1 MSRRVEDENKRG
13 TTTRRKSTAS
23 GHSKSQRSNRV
34 RQGIE
39 VMNLDQA
46 DREAAR
52 PHGSMRTRSRK
63 SGKTGRN
70 LEFLIITYLFLTIF
84 IGMIGYFVYFQ
95 LVKSESIINSSYNS
109 RLDLYAE
116 HVVRGDI
123 TAADGTVLAK
133 TTVNDDGS
141 ETREYPYGRMFAH
154 VVGYMNNGKGGLESQ
169 YNFNLLRSHS
179 FFLTQIIN
187 DLKNEKN
194 TGDTLVTTLDYDVQ
208 KTAYDALGDRD
219 GAVVVMEP
227 KTGKILAMVSK
238 PDYDPNTLADKWDD
252 IVSDNNSSVL
262 LNRVTSGLY
271 PPGSTF
277 KIFTTLEYVHENPNY
292 QDYSFNCEGELN
304 VDGNEIHCYHKSVH
318 GQENLKD
325 SFANSC
331 NTSFSNIGLSL
342 NITKFQELCNDMLFN
357 QKLPGT
363 LSGSKSSFTLS
374 KDADKGKIMQTS
386 IGQGDTLVSPLHM
399 VFVASAI
406 ANNGVVMEPY
416 VVDYV
421 ENDGGVHVKN
431 YKEKEYGQLLSE
443 SDAALLQDYMRGVVE
458 NGTGKALNGQ
468 SYTAYG
474 KTGSAEYNSAGDSHG
489 WFVGYGTK
497 EGYNDI
503 AIAVIVEDGG
513 SGSQSAV
520 PVTKQIFD
528 VYFNK

>member
-1 MSRRVEDENKRG
+1 
-13 TTTRRKSTAS
+13 
-23 GHSKSQRSNRV
+23 
-34 RQGIE
+34 
-39 VMNLDQA
+39 
-46 DREAAR
+46 
-52 PHGSMRTRSRK
+52 
-63 SGKTGRN
+63 
-70 LEFLIITYLFLTIF
+70 
-84 IGMIGYFVYFQ
+84 MIGYFVYFQ

-252 IVSDNNSSVL
+252 IVSDNSSSVL

-318 GQENLKD
+318 GQGELEG
-325 SFANSC
+325 FLC
-331 NTSFSNIGLSL
+331 
-342 NITKFQELCNDMLFN
+342 KFL
-357 QKLPGT
+357 
-363 LSGSKSSFTLS
+363 
-374 KDADKGKIMQTS
+374 
-386 IGQGDTLVSPLHM
+386 
-399 VFVASAI
+399 
-406 ANNGVVMEPY
+406 
-416 VVDYV
+416 
-421 ENDGGVHVKN
+421 
-431 YKEKEYGQLLSE
+431 
-443 SDAALLQDYMRGVVE
+443 
-458 NGTGKALNGQ
+458 
-468 SYTAYG
+468 
-474 KTGSAEYNSAGDSHG
+474 
-489 WFVGYGTK
+489 
-497 EGYNDI
+497 
-503 AIAVIVEDGG
+503 
-513 SGSQSAV
+513 
-520 PVTKQIFD
+520 
-528 VYFNK
+528 